1 MDLQRAAGGAENN
14 PGGSG
19 PEMEIA
25 MKQDLDRLM
34 TDRNLDALWIT
45 GPANHNPAMVY
56 FTGVTNITRADL
68 IKKRNEPPVLFHYPM
83 EREEATRTGLRCR
96 NYNDFKLDQIIRE
109 AGGSTVRAGAIRI
122 ARVFRELGVRGR
134 VAVGGTV
141 ELSAAFAVLA
151 DLPSQALDIQLV
163 GDGGDSAVSR
173 ARATKSAEEIAHIRS
188 IGLATTAVIGET
200 AEFLSSHTSG
210 GDCVVGRDGDPL
222 TIGQVKA
229 FIRRKLAERGGESPE
244 GLIFAQGRDAG
255 IPHSSGNDEGPVRLG
270 VPIVF
275 DFFPCETGGGYFY
288 DITRTWCLGHAPE
301 DVEQLYEQVLRA
313 YTEAREKYRPGV
325 PAKEVQLFVCRLFE
339 SMGHP
344 TVRSDPQTE
353 QGYVHTLGHGLGLDV
368 HESPYFSHAES
379 NPDVLQPGAVFTLE
393 PGLYYPERNMGV
405 RLEDTLW
412 MQPSGAVEV
421 IAPYPLDLILPVR
434 RGSKNR
440 IASKRKTAARTAPKS
455 GRLPARRRKKIDRP
469 ERKTR

>member
-1 MDLQRAAGGAENN
+1 MQ
-14 PGGSG
+14 
-19 PEMEIA
+19 
-25 MKQDLDRLM
+25 QDLDRLM

-56 FTGVTNITRADL
+56 FTGVANVTRADL

-83 EREEATRTGLRCR
+83 EREEAARTGLRCR
-96 NYNDFKLDQIIRE
+96 NFNELKLDQILKE
-109 AGGSTVRAGAIRI
+109 ARGNPVRAGAIRI
-122 ARVFRELGVRGR
+122 ARVFRELSVRGR

-151 DLPSQALDIQLV
+151 DVSSQAPDIQLV
-163 GDGGDSAVSR
+163 GDGEDPVLIR
-173 ARATKSAEEIAHIRS
+173 ARSTKSAEEIAHIRS
-188 IGLATTAVIGET
+188 IGLATTAVAGET
-200 AEFLSSHTSG
+200 AEFLSSHSAR
-210 GDCVVGRDGDPL
+210 GDGLIDRDGDPL
-222 TIGQVKA
+222 TIGRVKA

-255 IPHSSGNDEGPVRLG
+255 IPHSSGTDEAPVRLG
-270 VPIVF
+270 QPIVF
-275 DFFPCETGGGYFY
+275 DFFPCEMGGGYFY
-288 DITRTWCLGHAPE
+288 DFTRTWCLGHAPE
-301 DVEQLYEQVLRA
+301 DVEQLHEQVLRA
-313 YTEAREKYRPGV
+313 YTEAGKKFRPGM

-339 SMGHP
+339 SLGHP
-344 TVRSDPQTE
+344 TIRSDPQTE
-353 QGYVHTLGHGLGLDV
+353 QGYVHSLGHGLGLDV

-412 MQPSGAVEV
+412 MRPDGAVEV
-421 IAPYPLDLILPVR
+421 IAPYPMALILPVR

-440 IASKRKTAARTAPKS
+440 IAPKRKTAARAGRKT
-455 GRLPARRRKKIDRP
+455 GRLPASRRKKIRPP
-469 ERKTR
+469 ERKAQ

>member
-1 MDLQRAAGGAENN
+1 
-14 PGGSG
+14 
-19 PEMEIA
+19 
-25 MKQDLDRLM
+25 MKPDLDRLM
-34 TDRNLDALWIT
+34 AERNLDALWIS

-56 FTGVTNITRADL
+56 FTGVANITRADL

-83 EREEATRTGLRCR
+83 EREEAARTGLRCR
-96 NYNDFKLDQIIRE
+96 NYNELRLDQILKE
-109 AGGSTVRAGAIRI
+109 AGGNTVRAGAIRA

-141 ELSAAFAVLA
+141 ELSQAFAVA
-151 DLPSQALDIQLV
+151 AELPAQAPEVQLV
-163 GDGGDSAVSR
+163 GDGENPALLR
-173 ARATKSAEEIAHIRS
+173 ARSTKSAEEIAHIHS
-188 IGLATTAVIGET
+188 IGRISTAVIGET
-200 AEFLSSHTSG
+200 AEFLSSQAVR
-210 GDCVVGRDGDPL
+210 GDCLIGRGGDPL
-222 TIGQVKA
+222 TIGEVKA
-229 FIRRKLAERGGESPE
+229 FIRLKLAERGGESPE

-255 IPHSSGNDEGPVRLG
+255 IPHSTGNDEAPVLLG

-275 DFFPCETGGGYFY
+275 DFFPCEMGGGYFY

-301 DVEQLYEQVLRA
+301 PVEQLYGQVLRA
-313 YTEAREKYRPGV
+313 YTEAGQKYKPGM
-325 PAKEVQLFVCRLFE
+325 PAREVQLFVCRLFE

-368 HESPYFSHAES
+368 HETPYFSHAES
-379 NPDVLQPGAVFTLE
+379 NPDALEPGAVFTLE
-393 PGLYYPERNMGV
+393 PGLYYPDRKMGV

-421 IAPYPLDLILPVR
+421 VAPYPLDLVLPVR
-434 RGSKNR
+434 RGSKAR
-440 IASKRKTAARTAPKS
+440 IAPKKKAAARPGGKTVRSTAP
-455 GRLPARRRKKIDRP
+455 RRKKTGRP

>member
-1 MDLQRAAGGAENN
+1 
-14 PGGSG
+14 
-19 PEMEIA
+19 
-25 MKQDLDRLM
+25 MKLDLDRLM

-56 FTGVTNITRADL
+56 FTGVANITRADL

-83 EREEATRTGLRCR
+83 EREEAARTGLRCR
-96 NYNDFKLDQIIRE
+96 NYNEFKLDQIIKE
-109 AGGSTVRAGAIRI
+109 AGGSAVRAGAIRI

-141 ELSAAFAVLA
+141 ELSAAFTVLA
-151 DLPSQALDIQLV
+151 DLPSQSPDIQLV
-163 GDGGDSAVSR
+163 GDGEDPTLSR
-173 ARATKSAEEIAHIRS
+173 ARSTKSPEEIAHIRS
-188 IGLATTAVIGET
+188 IGLVSTAVIGET
-200 AEFLSSHTSG
+200 AEFLSSHSSRGDFLVRRG
-210 GDCVVGRDGDPL
+210 GNPL
-222 TIGQVKA
+222 TIGGVKA
-229 FIRRKLAERGGESPE
+229 FIRRKLAERGGEAPE

-255 IPHSSGNDEGPVRLG
+255 IPHSSGTDEEPVLLG
-270 VPIVF
+270 KPIVF

-288 DITRTWCLGHAPE
+288 DITRTWCLGYAPE
-301 DVEQLYEQVLRA
+301 DVEEVYAQVLRA
-313 YTEAREKYRPGV
+313 YTEAGEKFRPGM
-325 PAKEVQLFVCRLFE
+325 PAKEVQLFVCKLFE

-368 HESPYFSHAES
+368 HESPYFSHSDS
-379 NPDVLQPGAVFTLE
+379 NSDVLQPGAVFTLE
-393 PGLYYPERNMGV
+393 PGLYYPERMMGV

-412 MQPSGAVEV
+412 MRPDGAVEV
-421 IAPYPLDLILPVR
+421 IAPYPMDLILPIR

-440 IASKRKTAARTAPKS
+440 IAPKRKTAARTMRKT
-455 GRLPARRRKKIDRP
+455 GRLPASRRKKSGRP